1 MSVVFTDLT
10 AAFVEYSEAQLN
22 AAPDPDLDGLFLIT
36 VTEEEDGD
44 GDGDGDG
51 DVPDMD
57 DLDNEEDG
65 VVEEGGFVEG
75 SYVAVYGDY
84 NVAVTPDLITRLRLL
99 RLMSQEVINSMFS
112 TEVEEE
118 EFVVVEYSQ
127 HSK

>member
-10 AAFVEYSEAQLN
+10 AALVEYSEAQLN

-44 GDGDGDG
+44 GDGD
-51 DVPDMD
+51 VPDMD
-57 DLDNEEDG
+57 DLDNEEDD
-65 VVEEGGFVEG
+65 VVEEGGLVEG